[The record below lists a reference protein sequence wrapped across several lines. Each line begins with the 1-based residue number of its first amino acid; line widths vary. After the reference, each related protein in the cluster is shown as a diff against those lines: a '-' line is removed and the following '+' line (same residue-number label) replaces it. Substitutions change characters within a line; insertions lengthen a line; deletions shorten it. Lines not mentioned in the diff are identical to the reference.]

1 MRRLIPLAAVLAA
14 ALALAACGQTE
25 SSAEKFRGEE
35 KRVADVI
42 EDLQSAG
49 EKKDADKICNDI
61 LSRSLV
67 QQVRAAGSDCASE
80 MDKTIKDADDFELEV
95 QAVTVR
101 GTTATARVKGNAGKD
116 RRDPVRTFSFVKE
129 SGQWRATALG

>member
-1 MRRLIPLAAVLAA
+1 MRRLIPLATVLAA

-25 SSAEKFRGEE
+25 SSSDKFKGEE
-35 KRVADVI
+35 KKVANVV

-61 LSRSLV
+61 LARSLV
-67 QQVRAAGSDCASE
+67 QQVKAAGSDCASE
-80 MDKTIKDADDFELEV
+80 MDKSIKDADDFELEV
-95 QAVTVR
+95 QTVSVR
-101 GTTATARVKGNAGKD
+101 GTTAQARVKGNAGKN

-129 SGQWRATALG
+129 NGRWRATALG